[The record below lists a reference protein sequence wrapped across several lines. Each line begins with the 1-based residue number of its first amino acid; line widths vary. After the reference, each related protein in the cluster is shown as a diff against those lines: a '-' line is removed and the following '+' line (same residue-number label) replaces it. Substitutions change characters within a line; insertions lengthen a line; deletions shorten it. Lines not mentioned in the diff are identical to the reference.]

1 LKAFHFNATDCPDL
15 FPPLVALAAYCEG
28 TTIIEGANRLTHKES
43 NRALTLQEEFGKMG
57 IHIKLQDD
65 LMLIEGGAQLKG
77 AEVSSHN
84 DHRIAMATA
93 IAGLKADNEMIITAA
108 EAVNKSYPQF
118 WEHIKSLGAKVSLTD
133 N

>member
-1 LKAFHFNATDCPDL
+1 
-15 FPPLVALAAYCEG
+15 
-28 TTIIEGANRLTHKES
+28 
-43 NRALTLQEEFGKMG
+43 
-57 IHIKLQDD
+57 
-65 LMLIEGGAQLKG
+65 
-77 AEVSSHN
+77 
-84 DHRIAMATA
+84 MATA